1 MGAPMSG
8 RDPGREPGREP
19 EGPSHP
25 RFAAAAMMVGIVV
38 LLLVLS
44 LASAR

>member
-1 MGAPMSG
+1 MGAPMSEE
-8 RDPGREPGREP
+8 RPGRAPD
-19 EGPSHP
+19 GPNHP